1 MKRLLITITLFLL
14 GIGCGFGA
22 FFMLKTG
29 TEIKQEELEKAEL
42 VDLEDIRI
50 EKGSALPDEIYHIHG
65 NENVTK
71 AEVDVTSVNTSVA
84 GIYPIKYT
92 YYDKKK
98 KKYSTSIQCIVYEN
112 DRKKATDKKEVMQDN
127 STQEYIPPKTGEEHE
142 LFILSFLLGIS
153 VVSIGVCG
161 YTLGKNRKGADR
173 I

>member
-112 DRKKATDKKEVMQDN
+112 DRKKATDKKEVIQDN

-142 LFILSFLLGIS
+142 LFILS
-153 VVSIGVCG
+153 
-161 YTLGKNRKGADR
+161 YTWKK
-173 I
+173 

>member
-1 MKRLLITITLFLL
+1 MYPV
-14 GIGCGFGA
+14 
-22 FFMLKTG
+22 
-29 TEIKQEELEKAEL
+29 TE
-42 VDLEDIRI
+42 
-50 EKGSALPDEIYHIHG
+50 
-65 NENVTK
+65 
-71 AEVDVTSVNTSVA
+71 
-84 GIYPIKYT
+84 
-92 YYDKKK
+92 KKK

-112 DRKKATDKKEVMQDN
+112 DRKKATDKKEVIQDN

>member
-98 KKYSTSIQCIVYEN
+98 KNTVQAFSALYMKMTE
-112 DRKKATDKKEVMQDN
+112 RKLRIK
-127 STQEYIPPKTGEEHE
+127 
-142 LFILSFLLGIS
+142 
-153 VVSIGVCG
+153 
-161 YTLGKNRKGADR
+161 RK
-173 I
+173 

>member
-84 GIYPIKYT
+84 GIYPI
-92 YYDKKK
+92 
-98 KKYSTSIQCIVYEN
+98 QCIVYEN
-112 DRKKATDKKEVMQDN
+112 DRKKATDKKEVIQDN